1 MASRK
6 TGVVIKI
13 KEVKRMKFIRYSKF
27 NGFDVFGVNLGD
39 LMQSLSDSLLDSGF
53 NEDYYWTRQRNEPDD
68 SLDALRQAL
77 LAGFVGTRNFGRTRH
92 SKNARRKRRQI
103 QRLTA

>member
-1 MASRK
+1 
-6 TGVVIKI
+6 
-13 KEVKRMKFIRYSKF
+13 MKFIRYSKF

-39 LMQSLSDSLLDSGF
+39 LMQSLSDSLLDSGY

-77 LAGFVGTRNFGRTRH
+77 LQALMEQGILDELDVQKMLDENDG
-92 SKNARRKRRQI
+92 QI
-103 QRLTA
+103 QRLTTRRIN